1 MKRIYSLLAPVALVL
16 VVGCGGSS
24 SAPQQSAPAPASKL
38 AYIDPS
44 PSASQWS
51 LVKDAT
57 STDTHLVLNLVG
69 PSNGTKYR
77 GVGFTLQA
85 NPALVKFA
93 QFKDTNGNP
102 IGYYQDGGIFLD
114 RNHAGTADVP
124 ATLQAGGVSKGNLM
138 VGIFQKTDDEIWGSD
153 QGATA
158 KDCSGILLQVAVDFD
173 ATLKAMPGQ
182 LPISVVKA
190 RAVPEHVDTL
200 LNRKTMDIN
209 LAVGT
214 LTLK

>member
-1 MKRIYSLLAPVALVL
+1 MKRTYSLIAPMALVL

-24 SAPQQSAPAPASKL
+24 SAPAPAPVPASKL

-77 GVGFTLQA
+77 SVGLALQA

-93 QFKDTNGNP
+93 QFKDANGNP

-114 RNHAGTADVP
+114 RNMAGTADVP
-124 ATLQAGGVSKGNLM
+124 ATLQAGGVSNHNLM
-138 VGIFQKTDDEIWGSD
+138 VGIFQKTDDEVWGSGL
-153 QGATA
+153 GATA
-158 KDCSGILLQVAVDFD
+158 KDCSDILLQVVIDFD
-173 ATLKAMPGQ
+173 ASLKAMPGQ
-182 LPISVVKA
+182 APITVVKA
-190 RAVPEHVDTL
+190 KAIPEHVDTL
-200 LNRKTMDIN
+200 LNRKTVDIN